1 MEAGEEG
8 FVLPPALGESE
19 CETYESGLCDCWW
32 WCCCWLW
39 LPPWLPWCSGNEC

>member
-19 CETYESGLCDCWW
+19 CETYESGLCDCWCW
-32 WCCCWLW
+32 WCWLC
-39 LPPWLPWCSGNEC
+39 PPWLCDGNECEE